1 MVYDDL
7 SLTGYISIKTERI
20 AVMSEVSELY
30 YELIARDLF
39 TEDELNLVTS
49 INGWS
54 VETLNDCLYARY
66 AYHNIEE
73 MGY

>member
-1 MVYDDL
+1 
-7 SLTGYISIKTERI
+7 
-20 AVMSEVSELY
+20 MSEVSELY